1 MAMTTAEADK
11 ILSVGF
17 ALRALTPGLR
27 AELVDEHRRFG
38 VLPGQE
44 RRHGK
49 SGGLRDRCRRRPR
62 TRPPGSPRRP
72 FTGTRKQED
81 DMPAD
86 FVPVRGDRF
95 GCPEPSGTAG
105 ARPPNGVRQPVHAL
119 CASRTGTRRP
129 TRPVADR
136 RRSVRSRGPNPRFRE
151 SAHRMPKRVTASR
164 GSAQLPGA
172 RAAFGAGVSDSPL
185 ERRKLIRADPAR
197 GVKKS
202 PTSSGRACT
211 VSCSRDTSSQ
221 VNAVIDWLR
230 RPWTCFDPTHRRVI
244 AVSRKRGARC
254 PCSRPSSVPRGGRS
268 PLMRYPCEGKF
279 HHELHPPG

>member
-17 ALRALTPGLR
+17 ALRALVPGVL
-27 AELVDEHRRFG
+27 AELPDERRRFG
-38 VLPGQE
+38 VLPGQGH
-44 RRHGK
+44 RHG
-49 SGGLRDRCRRRPR
+49 SVGDLRDRCRRQPR
-62 TRPPGSPRRP
+62 TQPSTSPCRPLARP
-72 FTGTRKQED
+72 RKQED
-81 DMPAD
+81 DTSTD
-86 FVPVRGDRF
+86 FVPARGDRF
-95 GCPEPSGTAG
+95 GWPEPSGTAE
-105 ARPPNGVRQPVHAL
+105 ARPPEDVHQPVHEL
-119 CASRTGTRRP
+119 CARRSGTRRP
-129 TRPVADR
+129 ALLVVDRP
-136 RRSVRSRGPNPRFRE
+136 RSVQIHGPNPRFRE

-164 GSAQLPGA
+164 GSAQLLDA
-172 RAAFGAGVSDSPL
+172 RHAFGTEVSDSPRG
-185 ERRKLIRADPAR
+185 RRTLIRADPAH
-197 GVKKS
+197 GVEKS

-211 VSCSRDTSSQ
+211 VSRSRDTSSQ

-230 RPWTCFDPTHRRVI
+230 RPRTCFDPTHRRVI